1 MEEKYKIALVGF
13 ITAVMLAAIIIICIV
28 VPLSNDTSKLPSP
41 PTTLS
46 TTPFLTSSPTTTTL
60 STTPFLTSSPTTT
73 SPTTWPTMFAIP
85 SGFTSWRIIGQ
96 AYFNTSALDGVIG
109 QVVTTNTGTDYVWVE
124 SYGTSF
130 SIAINLTLSS
140 PSFAF
145 YATSQLQYPVYIYLI
160 PDLPHSNGQCILTIH
175 TYPTFTQ
182 LSDSIGIPPNP
193 MTATTFILFI

>member
-46 TTPFLTSSPTTTTL
+46 TTPFLTSSPTTT
-60 STTPFLTSSPTTT
+60 

-96 AYFNTSALDGVIG
+96 AYFNTSALEGVIG

-193 MTATTFILFI
+193 MTATTFILF